1 MLAAVQSAAGGS
13 SGVSAVDVTQLIQY
27 GVLGL
32 VLLLVIV
39 RKYLVPE
46 WTLKAA
52 EERAAAERADLER
65 RLTESEAQL
74 ARFRQIFEEQM
85 IPALL
90 QATDTNKRYVTEMEH
105 ARFASKNHDDGG
117 RA

>member
-1 MLAAVQSAAGGS
+1 MSAAQPGGAM
-13 SGVSAVDVTQLIQY
+13 SGVDITQLVQY

-32 VLLLVIV
+32 VLLLVIL

-65 RLTESEAQL
+65 RLNESEAQL

-90 QATDTNKRYVTEMEH
+90 IATDTNKRYVTEMEH
-105 ARFASKNHDDGG
+105 ARIAG
-117 RA
+117 RATDGERG

>member
-1 MLAAVQSAAGGS
+1 MLGADQTSAI
-13 SGVSAVDVTQLIQY
+13 SGVDVTQLIQY

-32 VLLLVIV
+32 VLLLVII

-46 WTLKAA
+46 WTLKAE

-105 ARFASKNHDDGG
+105 ARIASNQSNQSG
-117 RA
+117 RG

>member
-1 MLAAVQSAAGGS
+1 VIASAGA
-13 SGVSAVDVTQLIQY
+13 SGVSNVDVTQLIQY

-32 VLLLVIV
+32 VLLLVII

-46 WTLKAA
+46 WTLKSA
-52 EERAAAERADLER
+52 EDRAAAERADLER
-65 RLTESEAQL
+65 RLAEAEAQL

-105 ARFASKNHDDGG
+105 ARIQSNQNGHA
-117 RA
+117 

>member
-1 MLAAVQSAAGGS
+1 MFTSAAAAAGGAVS
-13 SGVSAVDVTQLIQY
+13 SVDVTQLIQY

-46 WTLKAA
+46 WTLKQA
-52 EERAAAERADLER
+52 EELAARERADLER
-65 RLTESEAQL
+65 RLAESEAQL

-90 QATDTNKRYVTEMEH
+90 QATDTNKRYVSEMEH
-105 ARFASKNHDDGG
+105 ARFASGIRPADDGG
-117 RA
+117 SR